1 MAFIEQH
8 TNEDFYISSW
18 KHKNPIPLAL
28 QSCSA
33 EDFELILR
41 LASESLLALRS
52 SATSVQIQDII
63 HKHLSAADL
72 EKAELQHRFS
82 REIQTLKDT
91 QAYNLD
97 TLKTQYIHTIAE
109 LEQSKSS
116 AQTAYQLLQ
125 QNFLQL
131 QTSMSTNLEKSV
143 SCSFDKQN
151 QFYNAQVQMLE
162 KLYKTQIESLQRSL
176 EQYQQQTLKDQNS
189 SLKGKQGET
198 NFDNMVQSFTTWEL
212 SDTSKTPDSCD
223 RLATI
228 RGCKTL
234 FEIKNYSYSIPK
246 KEIDKFKRD
255 LELHK
260 DCPFGIFISLNTAIV
275 GGNQE
280 FIYAELNSN
289 NQLLIYIQKF
299 LQHDAE
305 TVFSVLNTFVD
316 IAQELYNKSKNFATD
331 ASLQSKIDALKPIL
345 THEIANVAKILN
357 ELTVHKN
364 FLIDSITKQH
374 SSMKHHIEKL
384 KFTFESMFRLLF
396 LEATVEDS
404 GAEDTKKKRR
414 KKKAEITPS
423 TSLCEP

>member
-1 MAFIEQH
+1 MSFIEQH
-8 TNEDFYISSW
+8 NNEDSYISSW
-18 KHKNPIPLAL
+18 KHKNPIPIPL
-28 QSCSA
+28 QSCSI
-33 EDFELILR
+33 EEFELILR
-41 LASESLLALRS
+41 LASESLISLRS

-63 HKHLSAADL
+63 NKQLNIVSIETNEIQNKHA
-72 EKAELQHRFS
+72 
-82 REIQTLKDT
+82 REIQSLKET

-97 TLKTQYIHTIAE
+97 AVKTQYTHTITE

-131 QTSMSTNLEKSV
+131 QTSMNTNLEKSV

-162 KLYKTQIESLQRSL
+162 KVYKTQIESLQRSL
-176 EQYQQQTLKDQNS
+176 EQYQHQTVKDQNS

-228 RGCKTL
+228 RECKTL

-275 GGNQE
+275 GGKQE

-316 IAQELYNKSKNFATD
+316 IAKELYNKSKNFATD
-331 ASLQSKIDALKPIL
+331 ASLQAKIDALKPIL
-345 THEIANVAKILN
+345 THEIANIAKILN

-374 SSMKHHIEKL
+374 SSMKHHIEKI
-384 KFTFESMFRLLF
+384 KFTFDSMFHLLF
-396 LEATVEDS
+396 LENIVDDTS
-404 GAEDTKKKRR
+404 AEDTKKKKR
-414 KKKAEITPS
+414 KKKVELTS
-423 TSLCEP
+423 TTSLCEP